1 MPAIPAFWRLKRKDS
16 LDFKV
21 TLNYRVRPCLKTNEP
36 EHSFNVLIACP
47 CLFQYNAPE
56 EDQPVL
62 RKPYYKAV
70 FLKQAHSDHPPAPS
84 FGNSKYINC
93 GHFLYGS

>member
-1 MPAIPAFWRLKRKDS
+1 MPAIPAFWRLKKEDS

-21 TLNYRVRPCLKTNEP
+21 NLNYRVRPCLKTNEP

-56 EDQPVL
+56 EDQPVFSSHRL
-62 RKPYYKAV
+62 TTR
-70 FLKQAHSDHPPAPS
+70 Q
-84 FGNSKYINC
+84 
-93 GHFLYGS
+93 HFSNRLTVTILQPHHLEIVNT